1 MTNQETPSAE
11 TTQSIIG
18 PTIRVSDCLYH
29 SVCVIRV
36 DGPMIAP
43 AFMHYFRRYFDRK
56 IDRGIR
62 FFVLDC
68 DLVET
73 VDSSGISII
82 ASMAIRTDMRR
93 GKSMLVN
100 IDRIRVVLTL
110 TKLIET
116 IPVASDMATAIK
128 LVLGESAEAP
138 ELKFEERFVVR
149 LEGKDLSILNVL
161 VPDKDDEPSIGKTN
175 EPLTGETAAPPKKR
189 EGPVAEIVRPSREEF
204 SIKDMAKVA
213 IVSLVVFALLIS
225 GLVWVTKE
233 VSSIPLLTLVFCVA
247 LLFSLCLVGFILR
260 LSGHLSEKTVEK
272 LLSGVLSKI
281 PGLGIW
287 VPKAPTKKT
296 KS

>member
-1 MTNQETPSAE
+1 MANQETPIAE
-11 TTQSIIG
+11 SQSIIG

-29 SVCVIRV
+29 SACVIRV
-36 DGPMIAP
+36 DGPMITPEFAQ
-43 AFMHYFRRYFDRK
+43 YFRRYFDRK

-73 VDSSGISII
+73 VDSSGLGII
-82 ASMAIRTDMRR
+82 ASMAIRANARS
-93 GKSMLVN
+93 GKSVLVN
-100 IDRIRVVLTL
+100 IEKIRATL
-110 TKLIET
+110 TKTRLVT
-116 IPVASDMATAIK
+116 AIPVAPDMATAIK
-128 LVLGESAEAP
+128 MVLGESTDAP

-149 LEGKDLSILNVL
+149 LEGKDLRILNVL

-175 EPLTGETAAPPKKR
+175 EHLIAETAAPQKKP
-189 EGPVAEIVRPSREEF
+189 EGPGAETSRTSRKEF

-225 GLVWVTKE
+225 GLVWVTNE
-233 VSSIPLLTLVFCVA
+233 VSSVPLLALVFSVA
-247 LLFSLCLVGFILR
+247 LLFSLCLLGFILR

-287 VPKAPTKKT
+287 VSKAPTKKV